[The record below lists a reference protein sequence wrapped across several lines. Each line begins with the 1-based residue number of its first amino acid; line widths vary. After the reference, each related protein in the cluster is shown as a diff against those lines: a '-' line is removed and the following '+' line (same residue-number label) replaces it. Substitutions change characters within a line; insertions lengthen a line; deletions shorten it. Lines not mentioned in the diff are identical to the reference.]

1 MTASDKKKT
10 VLLVVLLAAAATSF
24 YYGYRP
30 ASGTAA
36 NTPQKNLAKTP
47 GAKAGQEAVIKIDIL
62 NNQPSSEVGRKD
74 LFRYRQVQKPPE
86 AQRGFQPAF
95 VTPIPQPG
103 PSIPVTPQPP
113 APPPF
118 RSFRFEGFSVSKGGG
133 KILGSLT
140 DVAGGNT
147 YEVKE
152 GDCLMGQYC
161 VTRLTENLIEIE
173 DLQLKRRQSFTRTQ

>member
-10 VLLVVLLAAAATSF
+10 ALLAVLLAAAALF
-24 YYGYRP
+24 AYNGFRP
-30 ASGTAA
+30 ASGTEA
-36 NTPQKNLAKTP
+36 NPPAKNLAKTP
-47 GAKAGQEAVIKIDIL
+47 AAKPGQSAQIQIDIL
-62 NNQPSSEVGRKD
+62 DNLQASEVGRKN
-74 LFRYRQVQKPPE
+74 LFQYRQTQKAPE
-86 AQRGFQPAF
+86 PQRGGFTPALLQPIQP
-95 VTPIPQPG
+95 TP
-103 PSIPVTPQPP
+103 TQPP
-113 APPPF
+113 PPSQPPPPPF
-118 RSFRFEGFSVSKGGG
+118 KSFRYEGFSVSKGGG

-140 DVAGGNT
+140 DPQGGNT